1 MVMDFHV
8 PVKARIPR
16 AAPQEG
22 LRSMDKGEAESLYV
36 NAYRTTAGED

>member
-1 MVMDFHV
+1 MVMNFRV
-8 PVKARIPR
+8 PEKARISR

-22 LRSMDKGEAESLYV
+22 LRSTDNGEGESLFV